1 MDVDEVLASLP
12 EAGDDSSSE
21 ELTLISYTGT
31 KKWKASLPQPSHPAL
46 LQTHI
51 NFPRFL
57 PIFPDFLERLS
68 HLAPIY

>member
-1 MDVDEVLASLP
+1 MFGSHQFKEMKKQLEQIGRAALKKVDDQYVCHTLHFSYLTDVSL
-12 EAGDDSSSE
+12 
-21 ELTLISYTGT
+21 
-31 KKWKASLPQPSHPAL
+31 L

-57 PIFPDFLERLS
+57 PIFPDFLEQLS

>member
-1 MDVDEVLASLP
+1 MMFSEHTKLYNPYIDRLEVDP
-12 EAGDDSSSE
+12 YRGDSVTD
-21 ELTLISYTGT
+21 
-31 KKWKASLPQPSHPAL
+31 PF
-46 LQTHI
+46 

>member
-1 MDVDEVLASLP
+1 MKIESTHCV
-12 EAGDDSSSE
+12 
-21 ELTLISYTGT
+21 
-31 KKWKASLPQPSHPAL
+31 

-57 PIFPDFLERLS
+57 PIFPDFLEQLS

>member
-1 MDVDEVLASLP
+1 MCPVVGTHTEKDMGSTIKRKEKDTISQETNCNR
-12 EAGDDSSSE
+12 E
-21 ELTLISYTGT
+21 EIV
-31 KKWKASLPQPSHPAL
+31 

-57 PIFPDFLERLS
+57 PIFSDFLEQLS